1 MTKPLSFMAAMF
13 MAISLNAA
21 TPAWAVAPTV
31 EIIAMPHPPV
41 TMALAPLRAW
51 LGSKKLTVVETDA
64 ESAKGVQRLESV
76 GLRGHIPI
84 VILIDGSYRQKLKD
98 GRQVELVNFPNLDG
112 APPAVRGQWTTAD
125 VQAVL
130 AGRVK

>member
-1 MTKPLSFMAAMF
+1 MNTSFMAAML
-13 MAISLNAA
+13 MALGLNLASPAVAA
-21 TPAWAVAPTV
+21 TPTV

-51 LGSKKLTVVETDA
+51 LGSQGKNLTVVETDA

-84 VILIDGSYRQKLKD
+84 VILIDGRYRQKFKD
-98 GRQVELVNFPNLDG
+98 GRQVELVNFPNING
-112 APPAVRGQWTTAD
+112 TPPAVRGQWTTAD

>member
-1 MTKPLSFMAAMF
+1 MNKPLFFMAATL
-13 MAISLNAA
+13 MALGLNIANPALAA
-21 TPAWAVAPTV
+21 APTI

-51 LGSKKLTVVETDA
+51 LVSKKITVIETDA
-64 ESAKGVQRLESV
+64 ESRKGLQKLEAV

-98 GRQVELVNFPNLDG
+98 GRQVEWVNFPNIDS
-112 APPAVRGQWTTAD
+112 APPAVRGKWTIAEI
-125 VQAVL
+125 QSVL
-130 AGRVK
+130 TERIK

>member
-1 MTKPLSFMAAMF
+1 MNKPLFFMAATL
-13 MAISLNAA
+13 MALGLNIANPALAA
-21 TPAWAVAPTV
+21 APTV

-51 LGSKKLTVVETDA
+51 LGSKKITVIETDA
-64 ESAKGVQRLESV
+64 ESRKGLQKLEAV

-98 GRQVELVNFPNLDG
+98 GRQVEWVNFPNIDG
-112 APPAVRGQWTTAD
+112 APPAVRGKWTIAEI
-125 VQAVL
+125 QSVL
-130 AGRVK
+130 TERIK